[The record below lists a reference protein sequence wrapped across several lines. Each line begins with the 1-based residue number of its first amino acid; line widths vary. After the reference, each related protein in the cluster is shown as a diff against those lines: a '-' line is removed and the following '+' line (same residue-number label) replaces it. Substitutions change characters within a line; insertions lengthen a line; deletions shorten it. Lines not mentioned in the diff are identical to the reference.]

1 MLRHITHSRHHVSV
15 NLSNQRVSAGLRAR
29 RCCTRTAPARVSRH
43 QHLRHAPQLRQLVLL
58 SWKSSCSCRLEA
70 VLYTGIIYRYYIQVS
85 YTCIIY
91 RYYIQVLYAGIIYR
105 YYIQVS
111 YIGCVL
117 YTGIICRYYI
127 QVLYTGIICRYYIQV
142 LYTGIICRYYK
153 QVLYTGII
161 GKYV

>member
-91 RYYIQVLYAGIIYR
+91 RYYIQVLYTGIIYRYHIHVSYTGIIYR
-105 YYIQVS
+105 YYM
-111 YIGCVL
+111 
-117 YTGIICRYYI
+117 
-127 QVLYTGIICRYYIQV
+127 QVLYTGIIYRYYMQV
-142 LYTGIICRYYK
+142 LYTGIIYRYYM
-153 QVLYTGII
+153 QIL
-161 GKYV
+161 